1 MVSNILMVP
10 VVSDIY
16 WHFVKLIISQF
27 VIKFPTEIH
36 NLNPISFTQM
46 NFLLFMSLVL
56 EGILP
61 KMGVIS
67 IIYNKCIVVNLHKV
81 INNETAVARV
91 FKLLSV
97 YLSLQDCLASP
108 SHTYFICNW
117 LVISQISCRAHQLV
131 VLRLFTLARTSSASG
146 TSDVRCFSF
155 HSPIFQG
162 LLSCSHPVY
171 FLLLGSFLHAVPE
184 MDVLVMLC
192 QERVITGC

>member
-1 MVSNILMVP
+1 MVP
-10 VVSDIY
+10 LVSDIC
-16 WHFVKLIISQF
+16 WHFVKLIIYQF
-27 VIKFPTEIH
+27 VIRFPTEIH
-36 NLNPISFTQM
+36 NLNLISFTQM

-56 EGILP
+56 KGILP

-81 INNETAVARV
+81 INNETAVARL

-97 YLSLQDCLASP
+97 YSLPQDCLASP
-108 SHTYFICNW
+108 SHTYFMCNW
-117 LVISQISCRAHQLV
+117 PVISQISRRAHQLA
-131 VLRLFTLARTSSASG
+131 VLRLCTLARASSASG
-146 TSDVRCFSF
+146 TRDVRCFSF
-155 HSPIFQG
+155 HSCILQG

-184 MDVLVMLC
+184 TDVLVMLC